1 MNNYRKFYIESYGC
15 QMNVS
20 DSEIVTSI
28 LIKENFKITF
38 NLEEADLI
46 FINTCSIREK
56 AEQTIKKRLQ
66 KFNLLKKKKPNLI
79 IGILGCMA
87 KRLKYKFLE
96 EEKLVNLVIG
106 PDSYRDIP
114 NLISSVEDGVE
125 DGKSAVNTILSKY
138 ETYAD
143 INPVH
148 FENKITAFITITRG
162 CDNMCSFCI
171 VPFTR
176 GRERSRDPDSIIKE
190 CQLLYNKGYKEIT
203 LLGQNVDSYIWY
215 NGSGIKR
222 DIYKMP
228 NINYNNI
235 IDFSKLLELIALSV
249 PNMRIRFSTSNPHDM
264 SEKVITIIKKYPNIC
279 NNIHLPVQS
288 GSNSILKK
296 MNRKYSREEYIYL
309 IDKIRNIIP
318 ECSIS
323 HDIITGFC
331 GETEQDHKDTLSLME
346 YVKYHYGYMF
356 IYSVRPGTI
365 AEKHFKDDVPMSIK
379 KRRLK
384 EIINL
389 QKQHSYFRMQ
399 QYIGNIQEVLIE
411 KESKKS
417 KDYWSGRNS
426 QNLTIVFPKQKNY
439 KIGTF
444 VNVKVNNIISSTLIG
459 KII

>member
-1 MNNYRKFYIESYGC
+1 MNKIRKFYIETYGC

-20 DSEIVTSI
+20 DSEIVISI

-38 NLEEADLI
+38 NFEDADLI

-87 KRLKYKFLE
+87 KRLKEKFLE
-96 EEKLVNLVIG
+96 EEKLINLVIG

-114 NLISSVEDGVE
+114 NLISSVEDG
-125 DGKSAVNTILSKY
+125 KNAVNTILSRD

-148 FENKITAFITITRG
+148 FENKITAFITIMRG

-176 GRERSRDPDSIIKE
+176 GRERSRDPDTIIKE
-190 CQLLYNKGYKEIT
+190 CKLLYNKGYREIT

-228 NINYNNI
+228 NINYNNL
-235 IDFSKLLELIALSV
+235 IDFAKLIELIAISV

-264 SEKVITIIKKYPNIC
+264 SKKVLTIIKKYPNIC
-279 NNIHLPVQS
+279 KNIHLPVQS
-288 GSNSILKK
+288 GSTRILKK

-309 IDKIRNIIP
+309 IDQIRNIIP

-331 GETEQDHKDTLSLME
+331 GETEQDHNDTLSLME
-346 YVKYHYGYMF
+346 YVKYDYGYMF

-365 AEKHFKDDVPMSIK
+365 AEKHFKDDVPMDIK

-389 QKQHSYFRMQ
+389 QKKHSYFRMQ
-399 QYIGNIQEVLIE
+399 QYIGKIQEVLIE
-411 KESKKS
+411 KVSKKD
-417 KDYWSGRNS
+417 KNYWSGRNS
-426 QNLTIVFPKQKNY
+426 QNVTVVFPKQNS

-444 VNVKVNNIISSTLIG
+444 VNVKIHNIISSTLIG

>member
-1 MNNYRKFYIESYGC
+1 
-15 QMNVS
+15 
-20 DSEIVTSI
+20 
-28 LIKENFKITF
+28 
-38 NLEEADLI
+38 
-46 FINTCSIREK
+46 
-56 AEQTIKKRLQ
+56 
-66 KFNLLKKKKPNLI
+66 
-79 IGILGCMA
+79 
-87 KRLKYKFLE
+87 
-96 EEKLVNLVIG
+96 
-106 PDSYRDIP
+106 
-114 NLISSVEDGVE
+114 
-125 DGKSAVNTILSKY
+125 
-138 ETYAD
+138 
-143 INPVH
+143 
-148 FENKITAFITITRG
+148 
-162 CDNMCSFCI
+162 
-171 VPFTR
+171 
-176 GRERSRDPDSIIKE
+176 
-190 CQLLYNKGYKEIT
+190 
-203 LLGQNVDSYIWY
+203 
-215 NGSGIKR
+215 
-222 DIYKMP
+222 
-228 NINYNNI
+228 
-235 IDFSKLLELIALSV
+235 
-249 PNMRIRFSTSNPHDM
+249 
-264 SEKVITIIKKYPNIC
+264 
-279 NNIHLPVQS
+279 
-288 GSNSILKK
+288 

-365 AEKHFKDDVPMSIK
+365 AEKHFKDDIPMYIK

>member
-1 MNNYRKFYIESYGC
+1 MNKIRKFYIETYGC

-20 DSEIVTSI
+20 DSEIVISI

-38 NLEEADLI
+38 NFEDADLI

-87 KRLKYKFLE
+87 KRLKEKFLE
-96 EEKLVNLVIG
+96 EEKLINLVIG

-114 NLISSVEDGVE
+114 NLISSVEDG
-125 DGKSAVNTILSKY
+125 KNAVNTILSRD

-148 FENKITAFITITRG
+148 FENKITAFITIMRG

-176 GRERSRDPDSIIKE
+176 GRERSRDPDTIIKE
-190 CQLLYNKGYKEIT
+190 CQLLYNKGYREIT

-228 NINYNNI
+228 NINYNNL
-235 IDFSKLLELIALSV
+235 IDFAKLIELIAISV

-264 SEKVITIIKKYPNIC
+264 SKKVLTIIKKYPNIC
-279 NNIHLPVQS
+279 KNIHLPVQS
-288 GSNSILKK
+288 GSTRILKK

-309 IDKIRNIIP
+309 IDQIRNIIP

-331 GETEQDHKDTLSLME
+331 GETEQDHNDTLSLME
-346 YVKYHYGYMF
+346 YVKYDYGYMF

-365 AEKHFKDDVPMSIK
+365 AEKHFKDDVTMDIK

-389 QKQHSYFRMQ
+389 QKKHSYFRMQ
-399 QYIGNIQEVLIE
+399 QSIGKIQEVLIE
-411 KESKKS
+411 KVSKKD
-417 KDYWSGRNS
+417 KNYWSGRNS
-426 QNLTIVFPKQKNY
+426 QNVTVVFPKQNS

-444 VNVKVNNIISSTLIG
+444 VNVKIHNIISSTLIG